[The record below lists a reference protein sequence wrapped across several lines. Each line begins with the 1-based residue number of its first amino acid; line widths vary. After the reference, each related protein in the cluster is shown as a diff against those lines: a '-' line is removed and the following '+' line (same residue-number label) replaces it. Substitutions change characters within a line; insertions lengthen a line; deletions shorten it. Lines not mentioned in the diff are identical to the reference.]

1 MKQISFLPTLA
12 MRSLYGFVIAS
23 FFVTCAAQAAD
34 RDRLVAFLETTGF
47 DVALDSIALS
57 AEMAPDMLGVD
68 AGDFGVAWTRLSKD
82 VFDHTKMRDIAL
94 GMLEET
100 LEDDALTHAAD
111 FYASPLGARLV
122 VAENASHK
130 VEDDETKQQAGMR
143 IISDLVA
150 DGSGRPQLFQR
161 MGQAIDA
168 DGTGVKAVQEI
179 QFRFL
184 MAASAAGVI
193 DLQLDA
199 DGLRAF
205 MKDQQ
210 ASTQMAMQAA
220 NMAANAYTYQG
231 FSDEELEEYI
241 EALEQPL
248 MQRVYQLLNAV
259 TFEITANRFE
269 QLAYRLKDLE
279 PAQDL

>member
-1 MKQISFLPTLA
+1 MIQLMSFRTRVMQALFSLVLALLFAIS
-12 MRSLYGFVIAS
+12 
-23 FFVTCAAQAAD
+23 AAQAAE
-34 RDRLVAFLETTGF
+34 RDRVLAFLETTGF

-68 AGDFGVAWTRLSKD
+68 AGDFGAAWGRLSQD
-82 VFDHTKMRDIAL
+82 VFDRQEMREIAL
-94 GMLEET
+94 GILEET
-100 LEDDALTHAAD
+100 LEEDALAHAAE
-111 FYASPLGARLV
+111 FYASPLGSRLV
-122 VAENASHK
+122 QAENASHM
-130 VEDDETKQQAGMR
+130 VEDDETKQQAGLR

-150 DGSGRPQLFQR
+150 EGSDRPQLFQR

-210 ASTQMAMQAA
+210 ASTQMALQAA
-220 NMAANAYTYQG
+220 NMAANAYTYQA
-231 FSDEELEEYI
+231 FSDDELKEYI
-241 EALEQPL
+241 VALEHPL
-248 MQRVYQLLNAV
+248 MQRVYELLNAV

-269 QLAYRLKDLE
+269 VLAYRLKELE

>member
-1 MKQISFLPTLA
+1 MKQLSPLRKLVMQPLLGLVLA
-12 MRSLYGFVIAS
+12 SLFAFSG
-23 FFVTCAAQAAD
+23 AQAAD
-34 RDRLVAFLETTGF
+34 RDRVVAFLETTGF

-57 AEMAPDMLGVD
+57 AEMAPGMLGVD
-68 AGDFGVAWTRLSKD
+68 AGDFGAAWVELSQD
-82 VFDHTKMRDIAL
+82 VFDRREMREIAL
-94 GMLEET
+94 GILEET
-100 LEDDALTHAAD
+100 LEEDALSHAAE

-122 VAENASHK
+122 KAENASHM

-150 DGSGRPQLFQR
+150 DGSDRPHLFQR
-161 MGQAIDA
+161 LGLALDS

-199 DGLRAF
+199 DGLRAL
-205 MKDQQ
+205 MKEQQ
-210 ASTQMAMQAA
+210 ASTRMAMQAA
-220 NMAANAYTYQG
+220 NLAANAYTYQG
-231 FSDEELEEYI
+231 FSDAELEQYI
-241 EALEQPL
+241 AALEHPL
-248 MQRVYQLLNAV
+248 MQRVYELLNAV

-269 QLAYRLKDLE
+269 LLAYRLKGLE

>member
-1 MKQISFLPTLA
+1 MIQLKTLRTVV
-12 MRSLYGFVIAS
+12 MQSLFGFVFAS
-23 FFVTCAAQAAD
+23 VSAFSGAQAAD
-34 RDRLVAFLETTGF
+34 RDRVIAFLETTGF

-57 AEMAPDMLGVD
+57 AEMAPDMLGID
-68 AGDFGVAWTRLSKD
+68 AGDFGAAWVRLSQD
-82 VFDHTKMRDIAL
+82 VFDLTEMREVAL
-94 GMLEET
+94 GILEET
-100 LEDDALTHAAD
+100 LEEDVLAHAAE

-122 VAENASHK
+122 AAENASHL
-130 VEDDETKQQAGMR
+130 VEDDETKQQAGLR
-143 IISDLVA
+143 IISDLVTE
-150 DGSGRPQLFQR
+150 GSERPQLFQR

-168 DGTGVKAVQEI
+168 DGTGVKAIQEI

-205 MKDQQ
+205 MKDQE

-220 NMAANAYTYQG
+220 GMAGNAYTYQG
-231 FSDEELEEYI
+231 FSDAEILTYI
-241 EALEQPL
+241 EALEHPM
-248 MQRVYQLLNAV
+248 MQRVYELLNAV
-259 TFEITANRFE
+259 TFEITASRFE
-269 QLAYRLKDLE
+269 ILAYRLQDLA